1 LSSERLRNFVT
12 EHRILFVVIAVGM
25 VLSFTSRH
33 FLNVKNIVSI
43 LTNMTVEG
51 SMVIGMALVIFL
63 GEIDLSVGSVMA
75 LATTL
80 SVLFQN
86 YGVVIGVFVGL
97 FGGLIAGLVNGVLIT
112 KLKLPS
118 IAVTLGTM
126 ILINGV
132 VFALT
137 GEHTIAGSNSSF
149 LFISQTQI
157 FDIPLPIVIFVVLV
171 GVFEVIMQ
179 KSFFGR
185 NVFAVGGNAT
195 ASRLFGIKVERVRIS
210 CFALSGFLSGVAGV
224 LLAGKINTAS
234 GNLGGSGTLILVITA
249 VLLGG
254 ISLRGG
260 EGSITRAIEGIL
272 LLMIL
277 NNGMVL
283 MRISPFVQ
291 DVIRGSLLILVLSIE
306 AVNVRRK
313 KYL

>member
-1 LSSERLRNFVT
+1 M
-12 EHRILFVVIAVGM
+12 LFIVIAVGM
-25 VLSFTSRH
+25 VLSLTSRH
-33 FLNVKNIVSI
+33 FLSVENIVSI
-43 LTNMTVEG
+43 LTNMSVEG
-51 SMVIGMALVIFL
+51 SMVIGMALIIFL

-86 YGVVIGVFVGL
+86 YGVVIGVFTGL

-157 FDIPLPIVIFVVLV
+157 FDITLPIIIFVVLV
-171 GVFEVIMQ
+171 GVFEVIIQ
-179 KSFFGR
+179 KSLFGR
-185 NVFAVGGNAT
+185 NVFAVGGNAS

-283 MRISPFVQ
+283 MRISSFVQ
-291 DVIRGSLLILVLSIE
+291 DVIRGGLLILVLSIE

>member
-1 LSSERLRNFVT
+1 MRSERLRDFVI
-12 EHRILFVVIAVGM
+12 EHRMLFIVIAIGI
-25 VLSFTSRH
+25 VLSLMSRH
-33 FLNVKNIVSI
+33 FSSVENIVSI
-43 LTNMTVEG
+43 LTNMSVEG

-80 SVLFQN
+80 SVLLQN
-86 YGVVIGVFVGL
+86 YGVFIGVFTGL
-97 FGGLIAGLVNGVLIT
+97 FGGLIAGLMNGVLIT

-126 ILINGV
+126 ILLNGV

-137 GEHTIAGSNSSF
+137 GEHTIAGSNSNF
-149 LFISQTQI
+149 LLISQTRI
-157 FDIPLPIVIFVVLV
+157 FDIPLPIIFFVVLV
-171 GVFEVIMQ
+171 AVFEVIVQ
-179 KSFFGR
+179 KSLFGR

-210 CFALSGFLSGVAGV
+210 CFALSGALSGVAGV
-224 LLAGKINTAS
+224 LLVGKINTAS

-283 MRISPFVQ
+283 MKISPFVQ
-291 DVIRGSLLILVLSIE
+291 DVIRGSLLILVLAIE

>member
-1 LSSERLRNFVT
+1 LSSERVRGFVI
-12 EHRILFVVIAVGM
+12 EHRMLFIVIAVGM
-25 VLSFTSRH
+25 VLSLLSRH
-33 FLNVKNIVSI
+33 FLSVENIVSI
-43 LTNMTVEG
+43 LKNMSVEG

-86 YGVVIGVFVGL
+86 YGVVIGVLAGL

-126 ILINGV
+126 ILINGG

-149 LFISQTQI
+149 LLISQTQI
-157 FDIPLPIVIFVVLV
+157 FNIPLQIIIFVVLV
-171 GVFEVIMQ
+171 GVFELIIQ
-179 KSFFGR
+179 KSLFGR

-254 ISLRGG
+254 ISLLGG
-260 EGSITRAIEGIL
+260 EGSIIRAIEGIL

-283 MRISPFVQ
+283 MRISSFVQ
-291 DVIRGSLLILVLSIE
+291 DVIRGGLLILVLSIE

-313 KYL
+313 NYL

>member
-1 LSSERLRNFVT
+1 MRSERVREFVL
-12 EHRILFVVIAVGM
+12 EHRMLFIVIAVGI
-25 VLSFTSRH
+25 VLSLLSRY
-33 FLNVKNIVSI
+33 FLSVENIVSI
-43 LTNMTVEG
+43 LKNMSVEG

-75 LATTL
+75 LSTTL

-86 YGVVIGVFVGL
+86 YGVVIGVFAGL
-97 FGGLIAGLVNGVLIT
+97 LGGVIAGLVNGVLIT

-126 ILINGV
+126 ILINGG

-137 GEHTIAGSNSSF
+137 GEHTIAGSNSGF
-149 LFISQTQI
+149 LLISQTKI
-157 FDIPLPIVIFVVLV
+157 FDIPLQIIIFVVLV
-171 GVFEVIMQ
+171 GVFEVIIQ
-179 KSFFGR
+179 KSLFGR

-210 CFALSGFLSGVAGV
+210 CFALSGFLCGVAGI

-272 LLMIL
+272 LLVIL

-283 MRISPFVQ
+283 MRISSFVQ
-291 DVIRGSLLILVLSIE
+291 DVIRGGLLILVLSIE

>member
-1 LSSERLRNFVT
+1 MRSERVRNFVI
-12 EHRILFVVIAVGM
+12 EHRMLFIVLAVVI
-25 VLSFTSRH
+25 VLSLMARH
-33 FLNVKNIVSI
+33 FLSVDNIVSI
-43 LTNMTVEG
+43 LTNMSVEG
-51 SMVIGMALVIFL
+51 SMVIGMALVVFL

-86 YGVVIGVFVGL
+86 YGLVIGVFAGL
-97 FGGLIAGLVNGVLIT
+97 LGGLIAGLVNGVLIT
-112 KLKLPS
+112 KLNLPS

-126 ILINGV
+126 ILINAV

-137 GEHTIAGSNSSF
+137 GEHTIAGSNNSF
-149 LFISQTQI
+149 LLISQTRI
-157 FDIPLPIVIFVVLV
+157 FNIPLPIIFFVVLV
-171 GVFEVIMQ
+171 AVFEVIVQ
-179 KSFFGR
+179 KSLFGR

-195 ASRLFGIKVERVRIS
+195 ASRLFGIKVERVRTS
-210 CFALSGFLSGVAGV
+210 CFALSGFLCGVAGV

-260 EGSITRAIEGIL
+260 EGSIIRAIEGIL
-272 LLMIL
+272 LLVIL

-283 MRISPFVQ
+283 MRISSFVQ
-291 DVIRGSLLILVLSIE
+291 DVIRGGLLILVLAIE
-306 AVNVRRK
+306 AVNERRK

>member
-1 LSSERLRNFVT
+1 MSSKRVRHFVI
-12 EHRILFVVIAVGM
+12 EHRMLFIVLAVVI
-25 VLSFTSRH
+25 VLSLMARH
-33 FLNVKNIVSI
+33 FLSVDNIVSI
-43 LTNMTVEG
+43 LTNMSVEG
-51 SMVIGMALVIFL
+51 SMVIGMALVVFL
-63 GEIDLSVGSVMA
+63 GDIDLSVGSVMA

-80 SVLFQN
+80 SVLFQG
-86 YGVVIGVFVGL
+86 YGMVIGVFAGL
-97 FGGLIAGLVNGVLIT
+97 IGGLVAGLVNGVLIT

-126 ILINGV
+126 ILLNGV

-137 GEHTIAGSNSSF
+137 REHTIAGSNSSF
-149 LFISQTQI
+149 LLISQTRI
-157 FDIPLPIVIFVVLV
+157 FNIPLPIIFFVVLV
-171 GVFEVIMQ
+171 AVFEVIVQ
-179 KSFFGR
+179 KSLFGR

-210 CFALSGFLSGVAGV
+210 CFALSGFLCGVAGV

-260 EGSITRAIEGIL
+260 EGSIIRAIEGIL
-272 LLMIL
+272 LLVIL

-283 MRISPFVQ
+283 MRISSFIQ
-291 DVIRGSLLILVLSIE
+291 DVIRGGLLILVLAIE
-306 AVNVRRK
+306 AVNERRRK
-313 KYL
+313 YL

>member
-1 LSSERLRNFVT
+1 LSSEKLRSFVI
-12 EHRILFVVIAVGM
+12 EHRMLFIVIAVGI
-25 VLSFTSRH
+25 VLSLLSRH
-33 FLNVKNIVSI
+33 FFSVENIVSI
-43 LTNMTVEG
+43 LTNMSVEG

-80 SVLFQN
+80 SVLLQN
-86 YGVVIGVFVGL
+86 YGVVVGVFAGL
-97 FGGLIAGLVNGVLIT
+97 SGGLIAGLVNGVLIT

-149 LFISQTQI
+149 LLISQTQI
-157 FDIPLPIVIFVVLV
+157 FGIPLPIIFFVVLV
-171 GVFEVIMQ
+171 AVFEVIIQ
-179 KSFFGR
+179 KSLFGR

-260 EGSITRAIEGIL
+260 EGSVTRAIEGIL

-283 MRISPFVQ
+283 MRISSFVQ
-291 DVIRGSLLILVLSIE
+291 DVIRGSLLILVLAIE

>member
-1 LSSERLRNFVT
+1 LSTERVRDFVT
-12 EHRILFVVIAVGM
+12 EHRMFFIVIAVGV
-25 VLSFTSRH
+25 VLSLMSRH
-33 FLNVKNIVSI
+33 FLSVENIGSI
-43 LTNMTVEG
+43 LTNMSVEG
-51 SMVIGMALVIFL
+51 SMVIGMTLVIFL

-80 SVLFQN
+80 SVLFQR
-86 YGVVIGVFVGL
+86 YGVVIGVFTGL
-97 FGGLIAGLVNGVLIT
+97 CGGLIAGLVNGVLIT

-126 ILINGV
+126 ILLNGV

-137 GEHTIAGSNSSF
+137 GEHTIAGSNSNF
-149 LFISQTQI
+149 LLISQTRI
-157 FDIPLPIVIFVVLV
+157 FDIPLPIIIFVVLV
-171 GVFEVIMQ
+171 GVFEVIIQ
-179 KSFFGR
+179 KSLFGR

-210 CFALSGFLSGVAGV
+210 CFALSGALSGVAGV
-224 LLAGKINTAS
+224 LLVGKINTAS

-260 EGSITRAIEGIL
+260 EGSITRAVEGIL

-291 DVIRGSLLILVLSIE
+291 DVIRGSLLILVLAIE

>member
-1 LSSERLRNFVT
+1 LSSERVRDFVI
-12 EHRILFVVIAVGM
+12 EHRMLFIVIAVGM
-25 VLSFTSRH
+25 VLSLTSRH
-33 FLNVKNIVSI
+33 FLSVENIVSI
-43 LTNMTVEG
+43 LTNMSVEG
-51 SMVIGMALVIFL
+51 SMVIGMALIIFL

-86 YGVVIGVFVGL
+86 YGVVIGVFTGL

-137 GEHTIAGSNSSF
+137 GEHTIAGSNSNF
-149 LFISQTQI
+149 LLISQTQI
-157 FDIPLPIVIFVVLV
+157 FDITLPIIIFVVLV
-171 GVFEVIMQ
+171 GVFEVIIQ
-179 KSFFGR
+179 KSLFGR
-185 NVFAVGGNAT
+185 NVFAVGGNAS

-283 MRISPFVQ
+283 MRISSFVQ
-291 DVIRGSLLILVLSIE
+291 DVIRGGLLILVLSIE

>member
-1 LSSERLRNFVT
+1 MRSERVRNFVI
-12 EHRILFVVIAVGM
+12 EHRMLFIVLAVVI
-25 VLSFTSRH
+25 VLSLMARH
-33 FLNVKNIVSI
+33 FLSVDNIVSI
-43 LTNMTVEG
+43 LTNMSVEG
-51 SMVIGMALVIFL
+51 SMVIGMALVVFL

-80 SVLFQN
+80 SVLLQN
-86 YGVVIGVFVGL
+86 YGVVVGVFAGL
-97 FGGLIAGLVNGVLIT
+97 SGGLIAGLVNGVLIT

-149 LFISQTQI
+149 LLISQTQI
-157 FDIPLPIVIFVVLV
+157 FGIPLPIIFFVVLV
-171 GVFEVIMQ
+171 AVFEVIIQ
-179 KSFFGR
+179 KSLFGR

-260 EGSITRAIEGIL
+260 EGSVTRAIEGIL

-283 MRISPFVQ
+283 MRISSFVQ
-291 DVIRGSLLILVLSIE
+291 DVIRGSLLILVLAIE

>member
-1 LSSERLRNFVT
+1 MRSERVREFVL
-12 EHRILFVVIAVGM
+12 EHRMLFIVIAVGI
-25 VLSFTSRH
+25 VLSLLSRH
-33 FLNVKNIVSI
+33 FLSVENIVSI
-43 LTNMTVEG
+43 LKNMSVEG

-75 LATTL
+75 LSTTL

-86 YGVVIGVFVGL
+86 YGVVIGVFAGL
-97 FGGLIAGLVNGVLIT
+97 LGGVIAGLVNGVLIT

-126 ILINGV
+126 ILINGG

-137 GEHTIAGSNSSF
+137 GEHTIAGTNSNF
-149 LFISQTQI
+149 LLISQTKI
-157 FDIPLPIVIFVVLV
+157 FDIPLPIIIFVVLV
-171 GVFEVIMQ
+171 GVFEVIIQ
-179 KSFFGR
+179 KSLFGR

-260 EGSITRAIEGIL
+260 EGSITRAVEGIL

-283 MRISPFVQ
+283 MRISSFVQ
-291 DVIRGSLLILVLSIE
+291 DVIRGGLLILVLSIE